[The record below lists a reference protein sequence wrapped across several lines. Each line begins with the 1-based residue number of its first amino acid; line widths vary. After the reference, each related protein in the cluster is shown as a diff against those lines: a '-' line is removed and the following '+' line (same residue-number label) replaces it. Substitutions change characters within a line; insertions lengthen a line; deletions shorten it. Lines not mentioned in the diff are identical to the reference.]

1 MMKAGRLLGILAVAT
16 GVLGAA
22 FAVWA
27 LHPLPSTTDIYDAR
41 NWGVG
46 AGDFVLIFGFPLSIV
61 AMPLAIALHPFPL
74 DTDASGA
81 GFVAATVAG
90 IVGVNWAAWAAVGLV
105 LIRMIR
111 RRLAP
116 VSRVSRPRV

>member
-1 MMKAGRLLGILAVAT
+1 MKTGRVRLVAVVT

-22 FAVWA
+22 FARWV

-46 AGDFVLIFGFPLSIV
+46 AGDFVLIFGFPLSMV
-61 AMPLAIALHPFPL
+61 AMPLAIALHPFPA

-81 GFVAATVAG
+81 GLEAAIVAG
-90 IVGVNWAAWAAVGLV
+90 IVGLNWAAWAAVGLV
-105 LIRMIR
+105 LLRLVR
-111 RRLAP
+111 RRLAS
-116 VSRVSRPRV
+116 VSRTSRPLA